1 MKEQKNR
8 SKKVVKSE
16 SDDAEL
22 GKPSAYWFKSFG
34 RRLFSPM
41 KNKLNTFF
49 EKYDLDY
56 ESIKFLKKYFIA
68 YFFLFFL
75 LLFLVFGLSW
85 VITNIQT
92 YFRETSIPKLNSIF
106 ELKLGMNE
114 KGLRKVVDIT
124 ALSDTVLSTSEY
136 IQGEDLLSEK
146 DKVKTIYLAYYEVD
160 LDYQL
165 KDIVLFFYRD
175 KLFEI
180 RMKDLDSKTENLLDE
195 KYGKDYGKMRRL
207 KPELSFFTTWETG
220 SEDVFCYT
228 ISQKDEE
235 LIKMHHP
242 LFLFNEKTKQEILAQ
257 RRRDGQKKMSN
268 KELLDA
274 L

>member
-16 SDDAEL
+16 SDDTAFRE
-22 GKPSAYWFKSFG
+22 PSASWFKSFG
-34 RRLFSPM
+34 RRLFSPI
-41 KNKLNTFF
+41 KNKIIIFF
-49 EKYDLDY
+49 EKIDLDY
-56 ESIKFLKKYFIA
+56 EFTKKYLARYFI
-68 YFFLFFL
+68 FFFIFYIFYYGVLKFT
-75 LLFLVFGLSW
+75 
-85 VITNIQT
+85 TNI
-92 YFRETSIPKLNSIF
+92 YPYASETSIPKLNSIF

-146 DKVKTIYLAYYEVD
+146 DKVKMIYLAYYEVD

-180 RMKDLDSKTENLLDE
+180 YIKDLDSKTEKLLDD
-195 KYGKDYGKMRRL
+195 KYGTDFKRFVK
-207 KPELSFFTTWETG
+207 KNIPEISTWKTG

-235 LIKMHHP
+235 LEKMRHP

>member
-22 GKPSAYWFKSFG
+22 GKPSASWFRSFC

-41 KNKLNTFF
+41 KNKIIIFF
-49 EKYDLDY
+49 EKIDLDY
-56 ESIKFLKKYFIA
+56 EFTKKYLARYFIFFFIF
-68 YFFLFFL
+68 FFLIYGL
-75 LLFLVFGLSW
+75 LEVTTS
-85 VITNIQT
+85 IQT

-106 ELKLGMNE
+106 VFNLGMNE
-114 KGLRKVVDIT
+114 KDLRKVVDIT
-124 ALSDTVLSTSEY
+124 ALSDTILSTSEY

-180 RMKDLDSKTENLLDE
+180 RMKDLDSKTKNLLKD
-195 KYGKDYGKMRRL
+195 KYGTNYRKMERL
-207 KPELSFFTTWETG
+207 KPELSLFTTWETG

-235 LIKMHHP
+235 LIKMRHP

-257 RRRDGQKKMSN
+257 RRQDGQKKMSN